1 MKFIKKETTKEG
13 IILTCEESYLF
24 GLIKLKVKFI
34 ASKEYPKG
42 YWDWATYPDRKLVGF
57 NTSVQLDRYCEDFK

>member
-13 IILTCEESYLF
+13 IVLTCEESYLF

-57 NTSVQLDRYCEDFK
+57 NTSIQLDRYCKDFK